1 MNRILCST
9 GTCIG
14 RPNGRDFRLLEKCV
28 REVHCDGWEFMMYD
42 TWYGREEEIAAFLR
56 ALPAEFPVM
65 HCEKGVG
72 ERLSRNEEGDYEEAL
87 RLFEMNCR
95 MAKAIGAEKMVLH
108 LWNGVHSD
116 GNIAHNIAA
125 YAPLNAIAQE
135 HGILLTVENVVCS
148 HGDPLSHM
156 KELARVYPGIRFTF
170 DTKMAQFHAQTD
182 KMTAPENAWL
192 WEHIAHMHVNDY
204 KGGYMDW
211 KSLRTLHIGEGDVDF
226 ESLFAFV
233 RRVYKGDFT
242 IEGTSFDQTGA
253 IDFEK
258 LNRTVRLLRALTE
271 K

>member
-1 MNRILCST
+1 
-9 GTCIG
+9 
-14 RPNGRDFRLLEKCV
+14 
-28 REVHCDGWEFMMYD
+28 MMYS
-42 TWYGREEEIAAFLR
+42 TWYDRVDELEGFLR
-56 ALPAEFPVM
+56 ELNASIPVV
-65 HCEKGVG
+65 HVEKGVG
-72 ERLSRNEEGDYEEAL
+72 ERISRNEPGDTEEAVH
-87 RLFEMNCR
+87 LFEINCALAQKLG
-95 MAKAIGAEKMVLH
+95 AKTLVLH